1 MPLEMFYII
10 IFILGLCIG
19 SFINVVVYR
28 IPKALFFSWFIQCY
42 DYLNLQPKFSKI
54 PELGLN
60 IFWPSSHCVHCKKK
74 IIFIDNIPIISYFLL
89 RGKCRFCNNNISIR
103 YPLIEFITAIF
114 SIIVGLKFGINII
127 TIFGLLITWVLIIQ
141 AAIDFKECLIPDEI
155 TLPMLWL
162 GLLVNDFNIFVN
174 LHEAVIGAIS
184 GYLFFWVIYWA
195 FKLITG
201 KEGIGYGDFKLLA
214 MLGAWLGYQ
223 MLPLIIVLS
232 TTIGSI
238 VGGILILLKK
248 RTKDTAIPF
257 GPYLAIAGWIAMLY
271 GNNIN
276 YWYLH

>member
-1 MPLEMFYII
+1 MLLEIFYII

-42 DYLNLQPKFSKI
+42 DYLNLQPKFSTPPK
-54 PELGLN
+54 LGLN
-60 IFWPSSHCVHCKKK
+60 IFWPGSHCVHCKKK
-74 IIFIDNIPIISYFLL
+74 IIFIDNIPIISYLLL

-103 YPLIEFITAIF
+103 YPLIEFITAIL
-114 SIIVGLKFGINII
+114 SVIVGFKFGINII

-162 GLLVNDFNIFVN
+162 GLIVNDFNVFVS

-184 GYLFFWVIYWA
+184 GYLFFWIIYWV